1 MVSSPQILG
10 STRNTPSR
18 HGLVLAVLAL
28 CALAGC
34 GQKGPL
40 YFPTIPAPPV
50 LNVPAPQTPLAAPQ
64 VPASAAR

>member
-10 STRNTPSR
+10 SAQSTSSR
-18 HGLVLAVLAL
+18 HGLVLAALAL

-40 YFPTIPAPPV
+40 FLPTIPTPPV
-50 LNVPAPQTPLAAPQ
+50 LNVSVPQTPVVAPQ